1 MTQILNPR
9 ELMQMAADLALA
21 EQKAAAAKRLQADQ
35 AEAGLRQAF
44 ESRDVA
50 PEAPDRINKV
60 IRDAAEQGKHEA
72 FIIRFP
78 STFCK
83 DGGRSINNFEP
94 DWPDTLT
101 GFARKAFEYYQKEL
115 NPLGYTLRAEIM
127 TFPGGMPGDVGLYL
141 RW

>member
-1 MTQILNPR
+1 MAQLLNPAD
-9 ELMQMAADLALA
+9 LKQIAADLALA
-21 EQKAAAAKRLQADQ
+21 EQKAAAARRLQADQ

-50 PEAPDRINKV
+50 PEAPERINKA

-72 FIIRFP
+72 LMFRFP

-94 DWPDTLT
+94 DWPKTLT
-101 GFARKAFEYYQKEL
+101 GFAKKAFDYYTTEL

-127 TFPGGMPGDVGLYL
+127 TFPGGMPGDVGFYL